1 MVERTKPAPNKKR
14 AHRAVFHDIEFCCR
28 PMLTTR
34 RSVWALSRSCA
45 RLNRAAFGQLSC
57 HAVTMETSWREL
69 AMVPC
74 AEVLPLKAR
83 EWPLPR
89 VKCLQLP
96 WPPCSA
102 LPSLLAAQLC
112 RGSNFASQA
121 GPTLVTMD
129 PLAKVPRISGE
140 KYAPSAAGGGHGA
153 PGAAADGGASGVA
166 AGLPDAGTVLD
177 TILQGTAE
185 QRSGP
190 ILKMLCEALSSGYRN
205 WRIGMPQLRK
215 IMPILVQ
222 LAPDRQLPHEARLNA
237 LWALTNIAAGAS
249 EHTHLLI
256 EHGALSVLVYILR
269 QEADDLALVEQAAWA
284 LGNVSG
290 DSAAARDAVLAAG
303 AMQLLIN
310 TVKNSLHEAVERTN
324 LLKIVTWAISNNFHG
339 TPKPAIKAADTLPV
353 MLATLQAS
361 DDAEVLSH
369 VCWTVSHICEGSAT
383 DISDALQFDPLP
395 CLVQLL
401 KHESW
406 RVLKPA
412 LRAVGNIVC
421 AEDDGK
427 QKLTQAVVES
437 GAVSCLCSLV
447 QHPSR

>member
-1 MVERTKPAPNKKR
+1 
-14 AHRAVFHDIEFCCR
+14 
-28 PMLTTR
+28 
-34 RSVWALSRSCA
+34 
-45 RLNRAAFGQLSC
+45 
-57 HAVTMETSWREL
+57 
-69 AMVPC
+69 
-74 AEVLPLKAR
+74 
-83 EWPLPR
+83 
-89 VKCLQLP
+89 
-96 WPPCSA
+96 
-102 LPSLLAAQLC
+102 
-112 RGSNFASQA
+112 
-121 GPTLVTMD
+121 MD

-140 KYAPSAAGGGHGA
+140 KYAP
-153 PGAAADGGASGVA
+153 GAALTPSASHSDGSVAGADGGVSPAS
-166 AGLPDAGTVLD
+166 LPDAGTVLD
-177 TILQGTAE
+177 TIITGSAE

-190 ILKMLCEALSSGYRN
+190 ILKMLCEALSSGSRN

-269 QEADDLALVEQAAWA
+269 QEAADLALVEQAAWA

-303 AMQLLIN
+303 AMQLLIS
-310 TVKNSLHEAVERTN
+310 TVANSLHDAEERTN

-339 TPKPAIKAADTLPV
+339 TPKPAIKASETLPV
-353 MLATLQAS
+353 MLETLHAS

-369 VCWTVSHICEGSAT
+369 VCWTVSHICEGSAS
-383 DISDALQFDPLP
+383 DISAALKFDPLP
-395 CLVQLL
+395 CLVRLL
-401 KHESW
+401 QHDSW

-437 GAVSCLCSLV
+437 GAVPCLRGLV
-447 QHPSR
+447 EHPSRSVLCSCLAEIAPHQCLTLQRHSKGGLLDAE

>member
-1 MVERTKPAPNKKR
+1 
-14 AHRAVFHDIEFCCR
+14 
-28 PMLTTR
+28 
-34 RSVWALSRSCA
+34 
-45 RLNRAAFGQLSC
+45 
-57 HAVTMETSWREL
+57 
-69 AMVPC
+69 
-74 AEVLPLKAR
+74 
-83 EWPLPR
+83 
-89 VKCLQLP
+89 
-96 WPPCSA
+96 
-102 LPSLLAAQLC
+102 
-112 RGSNFASQA
+112 
-121 GPTLVTMD
+121 MD

-140 KYAPSAAGGGHGA
+140 KYAPSGAAPGDSGEHGA
-153 PGAAADGGASGVA
+153 ASVA
-166 AGLPDAGTVLD
+166 SAPVPDAGSVLD
-177 TILQGTAE
+177 TILTGPAE

-190 ILKMLCEALSSGYRN
+190 ILKMLCEALSSGSRN

-290 DSAAARDAVLAAG
+290 DSAAARDAVLATG
-303 AMQLLIN
+303 AMQLLVS
-310 TVKNSLHEAVERTN
+310 TVKNSLHDASERTN

-339 TPKPAIKAADTLPV
+339 TPRPAIKTSETLPV
-353 MLATLQAS
+353 MLDTLRAS

-369 VCWTVSHICEGSAT
+369 VCWTVSHICEGSAS
-383 DISDALQFDPLP
+383 DISSALQFDPLP

-401 KHESW
+401 QHESW

-427 QKLTQAVVES
+427 QKLTQAVVDS
-437 GAVSCLCSLV
+437 GAVPCLRQLV
-447 QHPSR
+447 EHPSRFVGCSCGFCSPAAQLFLQRHPKRSVLDTEQHNRWNHLTDSISH